1 MNVLRVQFKTVL
13 PLYFSFGNVVQIY
26 VFLLPGR
33 NVHIPD
39 IRLVHCSI
47 FCLSNCYFGMHSCC
61 LDLWYVTFQLNR
73 LVKQEFF
80 AGLFSVE
87 CSKSKDV
94 ETERENQFYYKIYV
108 IFDGDMIETMSRFFS
123 LICYNLISG
132 GSSMSQTRGRQLQ
145 MLGRQPIITGRNEV
159 VAKVMFL
166 QLCVIL
172 FTGEGVSAKEMLYS
186 AGFYSCTLLTK

>member
-1 MNVLRVQFKTVL
+1 MVRDFSVKPFGKT
-13 PLYFSFGNVVQIY
+13 GI
-26 VFLLPGR
+26 
-33 NVHIPD
+33 
-39 IRLVHCSI
+39 
-47 FCLSNCYFGMHSCC
+47 
-61 LDLWYVTFQLNR
+61 
-73 LVKQEFF
+73 F

-94 ETERENQFYYKIYV
+94 ETERENQFYYKIYA

-132 GSSMSQTRGRQLQ
+132 GSSMSQTRGRQAQ
-145 MLGRQPIITGRNEV
+145 MLGHQPIITGRNEV

-172 FTGEGVSAKEMLYS
+172 FTGGGVSAKEMLYS